1 MYKNNSFS
9 VHLLSFVFIYSKW
22 ESTGMKVLIS
32 TSDITTKPGCKE
44 LLNESTKLG
53 PIGGIFNLALQLFDG
68 ALENQD
74 ATKFARC
81 LAPKALATQY
91 LDELSR
97 KMCPD
102 LKYFVVFSSAA
113 CGLGNAGQTNYGMA
127 NSAMERIIEQR
138 HSDGLP
144 AKAIQLGAIGD
155 IGAAYDMFLKNVSNQ
170 SEVQISG
177 CVPQAV
183 WSFLDNLDTI
193 ISHPD
198 PIILNI
204 VLPEQKLQKQGQLT
218 TVEKIL
224 HLLSSKNLKSIPPE
238 TTLSNLGAD
247 SIASMEISNILQK
260 EFGVQIT
267 PKKIGALSISEML
280 ELEQTH
286 DSERS
291 TNRG

>member
-1 MYKNNSFS
+1 
-9 VHLLSFVFIYSKW
+9 
-22 ESTGMKVLIS
+22 MKVLIS

-44 LLNESTKLG
+44 LINESTKLG

-74 ATKFARC
+74 ASKFARC
-81 LAPKALATQY
+81 FAPKALATQY

-102 LKYFVVFSSAA
+102 LKYFVIFSSAA

-224 HLLSSKNLKSIPPE
+224 HLLSSKNLKSIPPGI
-238 TTLSNLGAD
+238 TLSNLGAD

-267 PKKIGALSISEML
+267 PKKIGALSISELL